1 MGQYTCQISQKSNIT
16 QKMRK
21 PSANACKDRV
31 SPTYPPH
38 LCKRNAL
45 LDFLLQIATK
55 VKKFLSHI
63 HKESRKEKAMDDNLN
78 KTKDDDTE
86 IVDDFTKSDAY
97 ELLSGCGVPFDEFG
111 EPLGI
116 GEGY

>member
-1 MGQYTCQISQKSNIT
+1 
-16 QKMRK
+16 
-21 PSANACKDRV
+21 
-31 SPTYPPH
+31 
-38 LCKRNAL
+38 
-45 LDFLLQIATK
+45 
-55 VKKFLSHI
+55 
-63 HKESRKEKAMDDNLN
+63 MDDNLN